1 MPFMVLSKENYE
13 IMMFKMILSNLLEP
27 DISEWNLFIE
37 NAVDLTI
44 IENSL
49 LCVPLLG
56 TWDVE
61 MLNSS
66 VNVFFFDLRILG
78 SNAVDV
84 YKDIS
89 ITI

>member
-49 LCVPLLG
+49 LRVPLLG

-66 VNVFFFDLRILG
+66 VNIFFFDLRILG